1 MSTITSK
8 TPASA
13 VMIIE
18 NDEIRLSQYMNEIE
32 QELIRRNDF
41 LENEIH
47 KYLNENKD
55 KKKEGK

>member
-1 MSTITSK
+1 
-8 TPASA
+8 
-13 VMIIE
+13 MIIE